1 MSRTVLRVAG
11 LRAEAGRH
19 RLLDDVS
26 FTLAAGRVL
35 AVVGASG
42 SGKTTLGRA
51 LLGEAGPGVRL
62 TGRIEVA
69 GRTVTPETPPP
80 AGSISY
86 VPQQPAAVLN
96 PVRRVGAVLHE
107 IAGRHMPPGGTR
119 RARRH
124 RVHAAARAALRRV
137 SLPDDRDLLRRF
149 PHQLSGGQQQRLVIA
164 HALLAGARSLVA
176 DEPTTGQDNLTRRDV
191 ATELVGLARGGI
203 AVVLLSHDLDLV
215 RMVADELL
223 VLHRGEPVEYG
234 PTGEVFAAGRHE
246 WTRRL
251 LATRPVEAHSATNQT
266 GTTVE
271 AGTATDQAGT
281 VVVEAGTATD
291 QAGTVVVEAGTA
303 TDQAGTVVVEAG
315 TATDQAGTVVVEAG
329 TATDQA
335 GTVVV
340 EAGTATDQAG
350 TVVVEAGTATDQ
362 AGTATGQAGTV
373 VVEAGPATDQAGTV
387 VVEAGPATD
396 QAGTVVVEA
405 GTGTGQAGTVDGQAV
420 LAVVGLVAEH
430 SSAGRRRTVLE
441 GVGLDLAAG
450 KCLAL
455 VGRSGSGKTT
465 LARCV
470 VGLHRPRTGTV
481 ALAGRPL
488 AATVDRRR
496 RAELAAVQYVFQDAR
511 ASFDPWRPVVDQV
524 ARPAVRLH
532 GRSTAAARKAARAAL
547 ERVGLTGSV
556 VTRDPGRLSGG
567 ELHRAALAR
576 ALLAEPRVLVCD
588 EITAGLDAVT
598 RDRILAL
605 VDGLRRVERLALLV
619 ITHDRDVVARLADR
633 VAVLHDGRVIED
645 GPATTLLT
653 SARQP
658 LSRSLLHLDGADA
671 QPDRR

>member
-266 GTTVE
+266 GTT
-271 AGTATDQAGT
+271 
-281 VVVEAGTATD
+281 
-291 QAGTVVVEAGTA
+291 
-303 TDQAGTVVVEAG
+303 VEAG

>member
-271 AGTATDQAGT
+271 AGTATG
-281 VVVEAGTATD
+281 
-291 QAGTVVVEAGTA
+291 
-303 TDQAGTVVVEAG
+303 
-315 TATDQAGTVVVEAG
+315 
-329 TATDQA
+329 
-335 GTVVV
+335 
-340 EAGTATDQAG
+340 
-350 TVVVEAGTATDQ
+350 
-362 AGTATGQAGTV
+362 
-373 VVEAGPATDQAGTV
+373 
-387 VVEAGPATD
+387 

-496 RAELAAVQYVFQDAR
+496 LAELAAVQYVFQDAR

-532 GRSTAAARKAARAAL
+532 GRSTAAARKGARAAL
-547 ERVGLTGSV
+547 ERVGLTGSL